1 MKSAKIRL
9 ALVFICMLLL
19 GITFLLDIVGVIV
32 PAGLIAGAVGF
43 PVVSN
48 DYPEYHCTD
57 ITQIITDEN
66 YLYVA
71 SGHKSIVQVF
81 TLDGTYVRTIS
92 VYNYNNGRMELA
104 LKDNILLIRDKH
116 HNLYLFSDGEL
127 LEYLDRSAPAQISL
141 TVPFG
146 AYDSSYFVRN
156 GSVWKHMEERG
167 SVCIV
172 EAPSVFGF
180 YQDAMSWKIKMFLI
194 MTIGFVLYLPGL
206 KPTAKP

>member
-19 GITFLLDIVGVIV
+19 GITFLLDIVGGIV

-104 LKDNILLIRDKH
+104 LKDNILLIRDKR

>member
-19 GITFLLDIVGVIV
+19 GITFLLDIVGGIV

-104 LKDNILLIRDKH
+104 LKDDVLYIRDKH

-172 EAPSVFGF
+172 EVPPVFGF
-180 YQDAMSWKIKMFLI
+180 YQNATSWKIKFALMLI
-194 MTIGFVLYLPGL
+194 IGYTLYLF
-206 KPTAKP
+206 PTKRKAKP